1 MCSLKLP
8 VLFVMETQ
16 SFAVITNEKR
26 DRVFHKLSSHGVC
39 VVTRK
44 ELGLIFNIIPESL
57 HLHQSVGCGDERD
70 VLFQVPFL
78 SDCIEGDVLLD
89 VQFGNTFIVSGDP
102 ETICSNVASSST
114 IHSSSV
120 SIVDI
125 IQKLPSSNALR
136 LACDLVSEKRSVI
149 ELPQKYDG
157 NILFEFPPVDAGQK
171 TQGTEVKFDGH
182 LWCED
187 VTTNISNFDGIVR
200 LRKCGGH
207 LMCDN
212 DLCSYLAR
220 TSIKN
225 ETQWKG
231 RLLRV
236 PQVNQVTSGTLQCL
250 HCKSHPICKT
260 LCSCKM
266 YLCFPT
272 LQSVTRCVI
281 HIGYHMHPVSQGT
294 SRKEIENLK
303 AKVADIVAT
312 APESRPKAMQK
323 KLAEDIVFEAI
334 LSSSQQNEGMSD
346 EELALLFERLRPTLD
361 TKR

>member
-1 MCSLKLP
+1 MC
-8 VLFVMETQ
+8 
-16 SFAVITNEKR
+16 
-26 DRVFHKLSSHGVC
+26 H
-39 VVTRK
+39 
-44 ELGLIFNIIPESL
+44 
-57 HLHQSVGCGDERD
+57 
-70 VLFQVPFL
+70 
-78 SDCIEGDVLLD
+78 
-89 VQFGNTFIVSGDP
+89 
-102 ETICSNVASSST
+102 
-114 IHSSSV
+114 
-120 SIVDI
+120 
-125 IQKLPSSNALR
+125 
-136 LACDLVSEKRSVI
+136 
-149 ELPQKYDG
+149 
-157 NILFEFPPVDAGQK
+157 
-171 TQGTEVKFDGH
+171 
-182 LWCED
+182 
-187 VTTNISNFDGIVR
+187 
-200 LRKCGGH
+200 
-207 LMCDN
+207 N

-220 TSIKN
+220 TGIKN

-266 YLCFPT
+266 YLCFPK

-281 HIGYHMHPVSQGT
+281 HIGYHMHPVLQGT

-303 AKVADIVAT
+303 AKVADIVAS